1 MAVTAGRYDTLLEG
15 DTLILAASGAWTID
29 WAAGLDTALRRL
41 DLRGAAAVQIDL
53 HGLEALDT
61 AGAWLL
67 ERTRR
72 ALSATGSAVAV
83 SGAADEHAQLLER
96 VAEAGAPPIP
106 AGRRRFGSA
115 ELLAH
120 LGAATFQVLRKGRD
134 MIGFFGATVVAFGRV
149 AVRPQR
155 MRPVSLVSHLEQV
168 GLNALPI
175 VGLLAFLVGVV
186 LAYQGVDQLRRFGAE
201 IYSVDLV
208 GISVLREMGI
218 LITAIV
224 VAGRSGSAY
233 TAQIGTMQVNEEV
246 DAMRAIGMDPLEIL
260 VLPRVLALVIALP
273 LLTFFADI
281 MAILG
286 GGIMAVLLIELT
298 PDQFLRQLNLAVTT
312 TQFWVGM
319 IKAPVFAFIIAL
331 VGCFEGLQ
339 VSGSAESVGR
349 HTTQSVVESIF
360 LVIVFDA
367 LFSVLFSL
375 LRI

>member
-1 MAVTAGRYDTLLEG
+1 VTAGRYETLFDG
-15 DTLILAASGAWTID
+15 DTLVVAATGAWTIE
-29 WAAGLDTALRRL
+29 WATGLDVALRGLESGGAPAVQL
-41 DLRGAAAVQIDL
+41 DLR
-53 HGLEALDT
+53 GLEALDT

-67 ERTRR
+67 ERTRL
-72 ALSATGSAVAV
+72 ALAAAGAAVAV
-83 SGAADEHAQLLER
+83 SGAASEHAQLLER
-96 VAEAGAPPIP
+96 VSAAGAPPP
-106 AGRRRFGSA
+106 AALRRPRFGSA
-115 ELLAH
+115 DLLAH
-120 LGAATFQVLRKGRD
+120 LGEATFQTSRKARD
-134 MIGFFGATVVAFGRV
+134 LVGFFGATVVALGRV
-149 AVRPQR
+149 AVRPR
-155 MRPVSLVSHLEQV
+155 RVRIVPFVSHLEQV

-175 VGLLAFLVGVV
+175 VGLLAFLIGVV
-186 LAYQGVDQLRRFGAE
+186 LAYQGIEQLRRFGAE
-201 IYSVDLV
+201 IYAIDLV
-208 GISVLREMGI
+208 AISVLRETGI

-246 DAMRAIGMDPLEIL
+246 DAMRAMGMDPFEIL
-260 VLPRVLALVIALP
+260 VLPRLLALIVALP

-286 GGIMAVLLIELT
+286 GGLMTVLLMELT

-319 IKAPVFAFIIAL
+319 IKAPIFGLIIAL
-331 VGCFEGLQ
+331 IGCFEGLQ

-367 LFSVLFSL
+367 LFSVIFSL